1 MRVSKRR
8 VNKALEK
15 ELFQTFY
22 QVIVD
27 IKNPKEAEEF
37 FADLLGKEQLVTVV
51 KRLAV
56 AYWLVKGRTVTN
68 IRENLAVSSATIE
81 TIKRQTNSP
90 GIKLAIKKMEAEE
103 WANKWSQKIRGL
115 IK

>member
-1 MRVSKRR
+1 MRVSKRK

-22 QVIVD
+22 QVIAD

-37 FADLLGKEQLVTVV
+37 LTGMLGKEQLVAVV

-56 AYWLVKGRTVTN
+56 AYWLAKGRTVAN

-81 TIKRQTNSP
+81 TIRRQTNSP
-90 GIKLAIKKMEAEE
+90 GIRLAIKKIEADE
-103 WANKWSQKIRGL
+103 WANKWTEKMKGWF
-115 IK
+115 K